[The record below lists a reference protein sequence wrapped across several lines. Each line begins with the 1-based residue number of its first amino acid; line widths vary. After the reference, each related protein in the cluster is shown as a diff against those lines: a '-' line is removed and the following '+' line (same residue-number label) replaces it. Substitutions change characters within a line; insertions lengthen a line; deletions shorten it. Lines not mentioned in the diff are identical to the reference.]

1 MLVIKLDT
9 DDFVDNWLTSIHGH
23 SRIKGAGSI
32 PIILVGTHTDQ
43 LRMINLDTDDIVDI
57 WLTSIHGHSR
67 IKGAGS
73 TPIILVCSHTD
84 QLSPVSI
91 FLSQAFS

>member
-1 MLVIKLDT
+1 MLVINLDT
-9 DDFVDNWLTSIHGH
+9 DDFVVN
-23 SRIKGAGSI
+23 
-32 PIILVGTHTDQ
+32 
-43 LRMINLDTDDIVDI
+43 

-73 TPIILVCSHTD
+73 TPFILVGSHTD

-91 FLSQAFS
+91 DVSDKSRYI

>member
-9 DDFVDNWLTSIHGH
+9 DDFVD
-23 SRIKGAGSI
+23 
-32 PIILVGTHTDQ
+32 
-43 LRMINLDTDDIVDI
+43 I
-57 WLTSIHGHSR
+57 WLTSKHGHSR

-73 TPIILVCSHTD
+73 TPIILVGTHTD

-91 FLSQAFS
+91 E

>member
-1 MLVIKLDT
+1 
-9 DDFVDNWLTSIHGH
+9 
-23 SRIKGAGSI
+23 
-32 PIILVGTHTDQ
+32 
-43 LRMINLDTDDIVDI
+43 MINLDKDDFVDI

-73 TPIILVCSHTD
+73 TPIILVGTHTD

-91 FLSQAFS
+91 E

>member
-1 MLVIKLDT
+1 
-9 DDFVDNWLTSIHGH
+9 
-23 SRIKGAGSI
+23 
-32 PIILVGTHTDQ
+32 
-43 LRMINLDTDDIVDI
+43 MINLDKDDFVDI

-73 TPIILVCSHTD
+73 TPIILVGTHTD

-91 FLSQAFS
+91 DVIDKSRYKWFC